1 MGTLVGILLALAVI
15 GYVGTIGAV
24 VDFFFPEPEVAV
36 ELDPR
41 VAELVA
47 AHQQLSHP
55 LPCDVWISQGMT
67 SVTMSKPRCYMS
79 KATREAE

>member
-1 MGTLVGILLALAVI
+1 MGKAVGILLALAVI

-24 VDFFFPEPEVAV
+24 ADLFFPEPEFA

-47 AHQQLSHP
+47 AHRQLQNP
-55 LPCDVWISQGMT
+55 LHCDATVSQRSAG
-67 SVTMSKPRCYMS
+67 KWEGPRCYMT
-79 KATREAE
+79 KATRGGL